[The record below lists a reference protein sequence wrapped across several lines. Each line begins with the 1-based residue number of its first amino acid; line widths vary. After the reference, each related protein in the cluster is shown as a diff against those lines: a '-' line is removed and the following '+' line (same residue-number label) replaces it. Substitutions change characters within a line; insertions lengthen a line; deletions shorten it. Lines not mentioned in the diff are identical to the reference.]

1 MLTYC
6 PDFRFTVGGAQLEYS
21 KCWKKSEFLKIMAS
35 HQAKMAPQKTCS
47 YHITMTS
54 ILQV

>member
-21 KCWKKSEFLKIMAS
+21 KCWKKSEFLKIMTS